1 MALLHNKE
9 EVYEVIGGLLAEA
22 CEREKIFFG
31 RLGSDSYKFSYVM

>member
-22 CEREKIFFG
+22 CEREK
-31 RLGSDSYKFSYVM
+31 SFSEDWEVIVINFLT